1 MLFVASRFATLLL
14 LCCFSG
20 RLPIRLSYILRIVG
34 LTCYAATRKGER
46 ERDSLPIYQET
57 SVFFS
62 RSVTVFMQQRYYL
75 LEYPSSVLQVLS
87 RQLSEIIYCEE
98 LGCRIIMFSRD
109 EKGKEKGE
117 VVIAPLE

>member
-1 MLFVASRFATLLL
+1 MLLL
-14 LCCFSG
+14 GTLANKVVLFTAYRWTYLLCRYAEG
-20 RLPIRLSYILRIVG
+20 R
-34 LTCYAATRKGER
+34 ER
-46 ERDSLPIYQET
+46 ETPSIYQEA

-75 LEYPSSVLQVLS
+75 LVRISVVAPKSVLQGLS

-98 LGCRIIMFSRD
+98 LGCRIMMFSRD
-109 EKGKEKGE
+109 EKERKKGE